1 LGTATWVR
9 FPPPVKGLRS
19 VDGGIKINVA
29 TIGEGG
35 NLQCTLYFSASDT
48 LTFLKQAICKAY
60 MLEDKA
66 LLVVRIR
73 NTDGAIIQ
81 PVLHTSSG
89 QTVTGDNEE
98 TLLSIGF
105 SMFNLV
111 FLEVL

>member
-1 LGTATWVR
+1 
-9 FPPPVKGLRS
+9 
-19 VDGGIKINVA
+19 
-29 TIGEGG
+29 
-35 NLQCTLYFSASDT
+35 
-48 LTFLKQAICKAY
+48 